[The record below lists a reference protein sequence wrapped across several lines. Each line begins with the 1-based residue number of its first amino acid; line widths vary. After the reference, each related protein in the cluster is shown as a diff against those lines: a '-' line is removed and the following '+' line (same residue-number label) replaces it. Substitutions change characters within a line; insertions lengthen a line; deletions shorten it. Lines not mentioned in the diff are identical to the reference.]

1 MADIRLE
8 DVTVIYPFQKVSG
21 IFGRKRKREI
31 LERQKAMPYTSNEG
45 VVALQHCSFAV
56 KEGELLGILGPSGSG
71 KSTILRVIAG
81 LEIPPLGSVYFGDND
96 CTNIKP
102 EDRDVAM
109 VFQNYSLY
117 PNQTVFKNI
126 AFPLEVKH
134 IPRDEIKEKVEKLS
148 VLLEIEDKLESLPQE
163 LSGGE
168 RQRVA
173 IGRALIREP
182 RVLLLDEPFSN
193 LDPQMREK
201 LRSWLK
207 KLHGSINTTIVYV
220 THDQYD
226 AMALSDRIIVLKDGI
241 IMMDDTPVKVY
252 NNPANEFVAEFFRNN
267 K

>member
-1 MADIRLE
+1 M
-8 DVTVIYPFQKVSG
+8 
-21 IFGRKRKREI
+21 
-31 LERQKAMPYTSNEG
+31 
-45 VVALQHCSFAV
+45 
-56 KEGELLGILGPSGSG
+56 
-71 KSTILRVIAG
+71 
-81 LEIPPLGSVYFGDND
+81 
-96 CTNIKP
+96 KP

-109 VFQNYSLY
+109 VFQNYALY

-134 IPRDEIKEKVEKLS
+134 IPREEIKEKVEKLS
-148 VLLEIEDKLESLPQE
+148 VLLEIDDKLESLPQE

-182 RVLLLDEPFSN
+182 QVLLLDEPFSN

-201 LRSWLK
+201 LRTWLK

-226 AMALSDRIIVLKDGI
+226 AMALSDRIIVIKDGI
-241 IMMDDTPVKVY
+241 IMMDDTPINVY
-252 NNPANEFVAEFFRNN
+252 NNPANEFVAEFFRTNS
-267 K
+267 